1 MSAITISR
9 QLGSLGTRIAR
20 EVAQRLDY
28 RLVWREVINE
38 AARRAGAPE
47 VALATIDD
55 LGLLGLQPSQEALQA
70 YEEAV
75 REVMGDLADEGEVVI
90 VGRAGQVILAGRAD
104 VLHVRIIAPPEV
116 RVGRI
121 ASRQQIPEAA
131 ARAQMEESDRT
142 RRAYLRH
149 THQVAWN
156 DPQLYDLVL
165 NTARMTVPSAAD
177 LIIHARR
184 AARRERDRGQVT

>member
-1 MSAITISR
+1 MNAITISR

-142 RRAYLRH
+142 RRAYLLH
-149 THQVAWN
+149 TYQVAWN

-184 AARRERDRGQVT
+184 AARRERDRG